1 MRNGCVRRS
10 LCFIYSLHVF
20 HIFPA
25 LLSEPCRPLRSL
37 PPASAVALP
46 SARDSQRAFAVYAMY
61 CVLEHVFVGLTVRNL
76 PSFFPLLSSPP
87 SMTALWTTVRYAVE
101 SGSGLLPT
109 HCPGQRGI
117 LR

>member
-1 MRNGCVRRS
+1 MRNAVYVAPCVS
-10 LCFIYSLHVF
+10 FTVCMFS
-20 HIFPA
+20 IFFRDPIA

-87 SMTALWTTVRYAVE
+87 L
-101 SGSGLLPT
+101 
-109 HCPGQRGI
+109 Q
-117 LR
+117 

>member
-20 HIFPA
+20 HIFPIPGTIRLAPWVWPIA

-87 SMTALWTTVRYAVE
+87 L
-101 SGSGLLPT
+101 
-109 HCPGQRGI
+109 Q
-117 LR
+117 